1 MTNEVTGGISKS
13 QSWRLE
19 LQFVPEE
26 LRVNEP
32 ELQRKRWFDY
42 REALP
47 GQLTHLFLEAYKE
60 VYREWYARIRD
71 VNEAT
76 QIPVVHFNDLFT
88 SRELLFFWN
97 ARQVADEIGCDYHF
111 YVNFAFERAI
121 ERGWKYLPR
130 PNQMYG
136 DELKADARNAWAETV
151 LTQLRLPKS
160 PLYKAENFK
169 NLPEQADYYEYLE
182 KMVANREQKHMVLSR
197 LIYREGA
204 ISEESAIKIFGAE
217 LVRQANLHFNQ

>member
-1 MTNEVTGGISKS
+1 MTVTNKGDITKA

-26 LRVNEP
+26 LRVKEP
-32 ELQRKRWFDY
+32 ELQRTRWFDY
-42 REALP
+42 RESLP
-47 GQLTHLFLEAYKE
+47 GQLTYLFLQAYIE

-76 QIPVVHFNDLFT
+76 QIPVVHFDDLFT

-97 ARQVADEIGCDYHF
+97 ARQVADEIGCDYWF
-111 YVNFAFERAI
+111 YIRFAFDRAI

-136 DELKADARNAWAETV
+136 DELKADAHNAWQETIV
-151 LTQLRLPKS
+151 TQLRLPKS
-160 PLYKAENFK
+160 ALYKAENFK

-182 KMVANREQKHMVLSR
+182 KMVANRQQKHMVLSR

-204 ISEESAIKIFGAE
+204 ISEEHAIKIFGAE
-217 LVRQANLHFNQ
+217 LVRQATLLFKQ